1 MAKQQ
6 QFETT
11 SRNVAQIETFIARLA
26 RAAELLDE
34 DIKGEEERA
43 SVQDPRDA
51 GYPIRARTLT
61 TRRDNLRATIASLE
75 ALVNPAAKRKRG
87 S

>member
-6 QFETT
+6 RFETT

-34 DIKGEEERA
+34 HIKGEEERA
-43 SVQDPRDA
+43 SVR
-51 GYPIRARTLT
+51 
-61 TRRDNLRATIASLE
+61 
-75 ALVNPAAKRKRG
+75 NPLSYR
-87 S
+87 